1 MRSLI
6 SIADL
11 TNDEIEEIFSLAD
24 GADKLRAGKVGSGQ
38 IMATL
43 FYEPST
49 RTRLSFESAMQRLGG
64 SVISCS
70 DMKASSTAKG
80 ETVAD
85 TAKVVS
91 SYADVLVVRH
101 NWDGAVQAMAE
112 HADVPVINAGDGG
125 HEHPTQTL
133 CDLYTLR
140 KEKGDLKGLTVV
152 VCGDLKNGR
161 TIHSLVYA
169 LGALR
174 RQRGDAGGQRHGAA
188 AVRDRTAGARVRLWL
203 RAGGVGGFECRGY

>member
-1 MRSLI
+1 MRNLVT
-6 SIADL
+6 IADL
-11 TNDEIEEIFSLAD
+11 SNSEIEEIFQLAD
-24 GADKLRAGKVGSGQ
+24 SAQKLRDGKVGSGK

-49 RTRLSFESAMQRLGG
+49 RTRLSFESSMQRLGG
-64 SVISCS
+64 TVISCS
-70 DMKASSTAKG
+70 DMQSSSAAKG
-80 ETVAD
+80 ESVAD

-101 NWDGAVQAMAE
+101 FWDGAVQAMAE
-112 HADVPVINAGDGG
+112 HADVQVINAGDGG

-140 KEKGDLKGLTVV
+140 KEKGDLKGLNVV
-152 VCGDLKNGR
+152 ICGDLKNGR

-169 LGALR
+169 LARLGANVITL
-174 RQRGDAGGQRHGAA
+174 AA
-188 AVRDRTAGARVRLWL
+188 NGM
-203 RAGGVGGFECRGY
+203 

>member
-1 MRSLI
+1 
-6 SIADL
+6 
-11 TNDEIEEIFSLAD
+11 
-24 GADKLRAGKVGSGQ
+24 
-38 IMATL
+38 
-43 FYEPST
+43 
-49 RTRLSFESAMQRLGG
+49 MQRLGG
-64 SVISCS
+64 SVICCS

-140 KEKGDLKGLTVV
+140 KEKGELKGLDR
-152 VCGDLKNGR
+152 GG
-161 TIHSLVYA
+161 
-169 LGALR
+169 LR
-174 RQRGDAGGQRHGAA
+174 RS
-188 AVRDRTAGARVRLWL
+188 
-203 RAGGVGGFECRGY
+203 